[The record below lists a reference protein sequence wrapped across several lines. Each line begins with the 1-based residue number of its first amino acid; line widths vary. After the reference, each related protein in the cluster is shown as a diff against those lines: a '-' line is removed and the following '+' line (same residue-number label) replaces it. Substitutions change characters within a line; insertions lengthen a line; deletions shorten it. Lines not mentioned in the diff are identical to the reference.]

1 MRQEAGQQHRKRFGQ
16 HLCNAIYKIQ
26 IGKEGGTRP
35 SKQFE
40 YCIYLHEK
48 SFHHSGL
55 PEWFSWSGWSDWSDG
70 LGGPGGPGGPGWV
83 LKGPKSAGFY
93 RVKKVD
99 TFQSNIKVSLT
110 LLSVG

>member
-1 MRQEAGQQHRKRFGQ
+1 MRQEGGQQHRKRFGQ

-48 SFHHSGL
+48 SFHHSGTQGCQ
-55 PEWFSWSGWSDWSDG
+55 SG
-70 LGGPGGPGGPGWV
+70 
-83 LKGPKSAGFY
+83 
-93 RVKKVD
+93 
-99 TFQSNIKVSLT
+99 
-110 LLSVG
+110 SVGQVSQISLMV

>member
-1 MRQEAGQQHRKRFGQ
+1 MRQEGGQQHRKRFGQ

-40 YCIYLHEK
+40 YCIYLNEK

-55 PEWFSWSGWSDWSDG
+55 PEWFSWSGWSGWSGWSSWSGWSGGLGGPGGPVGPGG
-70 LGGPGGPGGPGWV
+70 LGGPGGPGG
-83 LKGPKSAGFY
+83 L
-93 RVKKVD
+93 
-99 TFQSNIKVSLT
+99 
-110 LLSVG
+110 